1 MFELLKRRFGR
12 IVLRFAD
19 EPVFGAE
26 RRQAGSSEGA
36 FAVEPLCFKL
46 QFLPLPFLLREHFH
60 IFPHGIFAFAPA
72 ARDLLLFLAVDAEEL
87 FAVRGGLFRHL
98 AREFFTICFQL
109 VFLLGVPFFERFDL
123 IPMTGDRLLQ
133 SVVFLFELDRFFFD
147 RKQLRLLFFEFPV
160 VLFEKTDVFFGGPAA
175 FGDPSAHIFELFL
188 QEAARLFPAAE
199 LLLLECFFQFLFDA
213 EPVFIGK
220 EGEQQDGVRE
230 LLCKL
235 LVRTID
241 LPFLFLYDK
250 TVPIVRR
257 DVIVESDDL
266 FEVFIHAQN
275 VGLGDGRFEFIR
287 LGDLD
292 HERRLQEVIDAA
304 QDAFEAF
311 EFFALAVVFAKI
323 GIVFPHFFEIDLV
336 FERDLAVGHFFLHGR
351 FPAVGVRQL
360 DDPIVTDGN
369 EIGKAEKHHIEEA
382 VLIDGV
388 IVEPLYRIELFGH
401 KVAVLVFPR
410 DEIAVAGQ
418 MLHRF
423 PRDMLD
429 LFDGRDFAF
438 RTDELTFFV
447 DGFFNKSEPALD
459 LVQPIGLDG
468 TGRADR
474 ADAVLPIGFRGGGAQ
489 GGNFPFF
496 GDLSAVF
503 PECAVKTI
511 QA

>member
-1 MFELLKRRFGR
+1 M
-12 IVLRFAD
+12 
-19 EPVFGAE
+19 FGAE
-26 RRQAGSSEGA
+26 RRQTGSGKGA

-46 QFLPLPFLLREHFH
+46 QLLPLPFLLREQFH
-60 IFPHGIFAFAPA
+60 IFAHGIFAFAPA
-72 ARDLLLFLAVDAEEL
+72 ACDLLLFLAVDAEDL

-98 AREFFTICFQL
+98 TGEFLAVCFQL
-109 VFLLGVPFFERFDL
+109 VFLLCVLLFEGFDL
-123 IPMTGDRLLQ
+123 GLIPD
-133 SVVFLFELDRFFFD
+133 DRFFQGAIFLFGLLGFFLD
-147 RKQLRLLFFEFPV
+147 QEQLRLLFFEFPIV
-160 VLFEKTDVFFGGPAA
+160 SFEETDVFFGGAAA
-175 FGDPSAHIFELFL
+175 FGDPPAHIFEFFL
-188 QEAARLFPAAE
+188 QEAAFLFPAAE
-199 LLLLECFFQFLFDA
+199 LFLLEGFLQFLFDA

-311 EFFALAVVFAKI
+311 EFFALAVVFAKV

-388 IVEPLYRIELFGH
+388 VVEPLYRIELFGH

-423 PRDMLD
+423 PRDVLD

-447 DGFFNKSEPALD
+447 DGFFNKPEPALD